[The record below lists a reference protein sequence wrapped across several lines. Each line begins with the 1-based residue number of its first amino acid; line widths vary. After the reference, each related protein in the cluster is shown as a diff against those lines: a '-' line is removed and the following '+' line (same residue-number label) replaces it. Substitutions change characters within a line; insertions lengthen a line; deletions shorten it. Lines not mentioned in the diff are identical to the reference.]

1 MEKIIKDKEKQ
12 ILTIDNF
19 VYLCNSGTMVDD
31 VAQPITQPIKPSRL
45 KLVFVIEVFVLLIF
59 IVVGLFIFTNSP
71 TPTTQVENK
80 MNVPMETKYENPF
93 SEKTQYQNPF
103 SKNTNPFDNLK

>member
-1 MEKIIKDKEKQ
+1 MA
-12 ILTIDNF
+12 
-19 VYLCNSGTMVDD
+19 DD
-31 VAQPITQPIKPSRL
+31 IAQPIPQPTKPSRL
-45 KLVFVIEVFVLLIF
+45 KFILLIEAFIFVIVIVTSLLVFIRRKNQTTKNSTL
-59 IVVGLFIFTNSP
+59 SP
-71 TPTTQVENK
+71 TPTTQAENK

>member
-1 MEKIIKDKEKQ
+1 
-12 ILTIDNF
+12 
-19 VYLCNSGTMVDD
+19 MVDD
-31 VAQPITQPIKPSRL
+31 VAQPITQPTKPSRL
-45 KLVFVIEVFVLLIF
+45 KLILIIEVFILLIF
-59 IVVGLFIFTNSP
+59 IVVGLFIFIRRKNQITKNRTLSP
-71 TPTTQVENK
+71 TPTTQAENK

>member
-1 MEKIIKDKEKQ
+1 
-12 ILTIDNF
+12 
-19 VYLCNSGTMVDD
+19 MVDD
-31 VAQPITQPIKPSRL
+31 VAQPITQPTKPSRL
-45 KLVFVIEVFVLLIF
+45 KLILIIEAFIFVIVIVTSLLVFIRRKSQTTKNSTL
-59 IVVGLFIFTNSP
+59 SP

-80 MNVPMETKYENPF
+80 MNVPMEIKYENPF